1 MAKQI
6 NRLVT
11 FKDYILLDNLQQRLA
26 KLSEPKNIGKLKGI
40 RRGIEK
46 ESLRVDQ
53 KGRLAQTDH
62 AHGLGSKLT
71 SPSITTDYSEALLEF
86 ITPAL
91 VTPDEALKH
100 LDEVHRFT
108 YSQIDDEL
116 LWTSSM
122 PCILPE
128 DNSIRLAHYGS
139 SNIAKMKTVYREG
152 LGNRYGRGMQTIA
165 GIHYNFSM
173 SDSFW
178 EYWHQEQKSNASL
191 QDFKTESY
199 FALIR
204 NFHRYSWILLY
215 LFGASPALCQTFLQ
229 GKQHNLQT
237 LHEGTLYQPYATSL
251 RMGDLGYQS
260 DAQENLLVCYNY
272 LSTYID
278 SLHEAIT
285 APHSDYQGIGLKNT
299 EGHYNQLNT
308 ALLQIEN
315 EFYSTIRPKR
325 TIASGEA
332 ALNALLDR
340 GIEYIEVRALDLNPY
355 LPLGLDKTQM
365 RFLDTFLTFCLLEPS
380 PLFDQAECSNNKENL
395 AITVTQGRDPNLT
408 LTTTSGKINL
418 RQWAKDIIHQMKPV
432 AALLDLTFDTEEHN
446 SALDIQQQKV
456 SDSSLTPSEQILDTL
471 ITEKISFH
479 HFSMEQ
485 AENHANYFN
494 SRPLD
499 ETTQQQFVAE
509 AKYSWQQQS
518 DIEANDN
525 EDFDTFLA
533 AYYRQYNRDE

>member
-1 MAKQI
+1 VAKKPK
-6 NRLVT
+6 LPVT
-11 FKDYILLDNLQQRLA
+11 LKDYILLDNLQQRIA
-26 KLSEPKNIGKLKGI
+26 KLSQPKNIGKLKGI

-46 ESLRVDQ
+46 ESLRIDQ

-62 AHGLGSKLT
+62 TKSLGSKLT

-91 VTPDEALKH
+91 VSPDQALAH
-100 LDEVHRFT
+100 LDDVHRFT
-108 YSQIDDEL
+108 YSQIEAEL

-122 PCILPE
+122 PCLLPA
-128 DNSIRLAHYGS
+128 DNDIRLADYGT
-139 SNIAKMKTVYREG
+139 SNIAKMKTIYREG

-173 SDSFW
+173 PDSFW
-178 EYWHQEQKSNASL
+178 EYWHQEQQSSASL

-204 NFHRYSWILLY
+204 NFHRYSWLLLY
-215 LFGASPALCQTFLQ
+215 LFGASPALCQTFLHD
-229 GKQHNLQT
+229 KQHNLQT
-237 LHEGTLYQPYATSL
+237 LHDGTLYQPYATSL

-272 LSTYID
+272 LSTYIE

-285 APHSDYQGIGLKNT
+285 APHSDYQAIGLKDAKGN
-299 EGHYNQLNT
+299 YKQLNT

-380 PLFDQAECSNNKENL
+380 PLFDLEECTNNKENL

-408 LTTTSGKINL
+408 LTATSGSINL
-418 RQWAKDIIHQMKPV
+418 RQWAADITQQMKPV
-432 AALLDLTFDTEEHN
+432 ADLLDLTFDTEEHN
-446 SALDIQQQKV
+446 SALDSQQQKV
-456 SDSSLTPSEQILDTL
+456 NDSSLTPSEQILDTL
-471 ITEKISFH
+471 IAEKISFH
-479 HFSMEQ
+479 HFSMKQ
-485 AENHANYFN
+485 AENHAKHFG

-499 ETTQQQFVAE
+499 EVTQQQFVAE

-518 DIEANDN
+518 DIEANDSEN
-525 EDFDTFLA
+525 FDTFLA

>member
-1 MAKQI
+1 M
-6 NRLVT
+6 
-11 FKDYILLDNLQQRLA
+11 LDSIQQRLA

-46 ESLRVDQ
+46 ESLRVD
-53 KGRLAQTDH
+53 KNGLLSQTDH
-62 AHGLGSKLT
+62 ALGLGSKLT

-91 VTPDEALKH
+91 TTPDAALDH
-100 LDEVHRFT
+100 LDDVHRFT
-108 YSQIDDEL
+108 YSQINGEL

-122 PCILPE
+122 PCILPD
-128 DNSIRLAHYGS
+128 DNDIRLADYGI

-152 LGNRYGRGMQTIA
+152 LSNRYGRGMQTIA

-178 EYWHQEQKSNASL
+178 EYWHQEQQSSASL
-191 QDFKTESY
+191 QNFKTESY

-204 NFHRYSWILLY
+204 NFHRYSWMLLY

-229 GKQHNLQT
+229 GKKHNLQT
-237 LHEGTLYQPYATSL
+237 LHEGTLYEPYATSL

-260 DAQENLLVCYNY
+260 DAQEDLLVCYNH
-272 LSTYID
+272 LSTYIE

-285 APHSDYQGIGLKNT
+285 APHPDYQAIGLKDAN
-299 EGHYNQLNT
+299 GNYKQLNT

-395 AITVTQGRDPNLT
+395 AITVTQGRDPDLKLT
-408 LTTTSGKINL
+408 AADGTINL
-418 RQWAKDIIHQMKPV
+418 RQWAADIIHQMKPV
-432 AALLDLTFDTEEHN
+432 ADLLDLTFATKEHN

-456 SDSSLTPSEQILDTL
+456 ADSSLTPSEQILDTL
-471 ITEKISFH
+471 VAEKMSFY
-479 HFSMEQ
+479 HFSMKQ

-499 ETTQQQFVAE
+499 ETTQQQFISE
-509 AKYSWQQQS
+509 AKRSWQQQR
-518 DIEANDN
+518 DIETNDS

-533 AYYRQYNRDE
+533 SYYRQYNRD

>member
-1 MAKQI
+1 
-6 NRLVT
+6 
-11 FKDYILLDNLQQRLA
+11 LLDNLQQRLA

-53 KGRLAQTDH
+53 KGLLSQADH
-62 AHGLGSKLT
+62 AQGLGSKLT

-91 VTPDEALKH
+91 TTPEAALDH
-100 LDEVHRFT
+100 LDDVHRFT
-108 YSQIDDEL
+108 YSQIDGEL

-122 PCILPE
+122 PCILPN
-128 DNSIRLAHYGS
+128 DSDIRLADYGT

-152 LGNRYGRGMQTIA
+152 LSNRYGRGMQTIA

-178 EYWHQEQKSNASL
+178 EYWHQEQRSNASL

-204 NFHRYSWILLY
+204 NFHRYSWMLLY

-229 GKQHNLQT
+229 GKKHNLQT
-237 LHEGTLYQPYATSL
+237 LHEGTLYEPYATSL

-260 DAQENLLVCYNY
+260 DAQEDLLVCYNH
-272 LSTYID
+272 LSTYIE

-285 APHSDYQGIGLKNT
+285 TPHPDYQDIGLKDADGN
-299 EGHYNQLNT
+299 YKQLNT

-325 TIASGEA
+325 TIGSGEA

-365 RFLDTFLTFCLLEPS
+365 RFLDTFLTFCLLQPS
-380 PLFDQAECSNNKENL
+380 PLFDHAECLNNKENL
-395 AITVTQGRDPNLT
+395 TITVTQGRDPELI
-408 LTTTSGKINL
+408 LSAPSGKISL
-418 RQWAKDIIHQMKPV
+418 RQWATDILLSMQPV
-432 AALLDLTFDTEEHN
+432 ADLLDTTFDTGEHN
-446 SALDIQQQKV
+446 TALKNQQQKV
-456 SDSSLTPSEQILDTL
+456 VDSSLTPSEQILNTL
-471 ITEKISFH
+471 IADKISFYQ
-479 HFSMEQ
+479 FSMEQ
-485 AENHANYFN
+485 AQNHANYFN

-499 ETTQQQFVAE
+499 ETVQQQFIAE
-509 AKYSWQQQS
+509 ATLSWQQQTE
-518 DIEANDN
+518 IEANDN
-525 EDFDTFLA
+525 EDFESFLA
-533 AYYRQYNRDE
+533 SYYRQYNRD

>member
-1 MAKQI
+1 VAKKPK
-6 NRLVT
+6 LPVT
-11 FKDYILLDNLQQRLA
+11 LKDYILLDNLQQRIA
-26 KLSEPKNIGKLKGI
+26 KLSQPKNIGKLKGI

-46 ESLRVDQ
+46 ESLRIDQ
-53 KGRLAQTDH
+53 KGQLAQTDH
-62 AHGLGSKLT
+62 AKSLGSKLT

-91 VTPDEALKH
+91 VSPDQALAH
-100 LDEVHRFT
+100 LDDVHRFT
-108 YSQIDDEL
+108 YSQIEEEL

-122 PCILPE
+122 PCLLPA
-128 DNSIRLAHYGS
+128 DNDIRLADYGI
-139 SNIAKMKTVYREG
+139 SNIAKMKTIYREG
-152 LGNRYGRGMQTIA
+152 LGNRYGRSMQTIA

-173 SDSFW
+173 PDSFW
-178 EYWHQEQKSNASL
+178 EYWHQEQQSSASL

-204 NFHRYSWILLY
+204 NFHRYSWLLLY
-215 LFGASPALCQTFLQ
+215 LFGASPALCQTFLHD
-229 GKQHNLQT
+229 KQHNLQT
-237 LHEGTLYQPYATSL
+237 LHDGTLYQPYATSL

-272 LSTYID
+272 LSTYIE

-285 APHSDYQGIGLKNT
+285 APHSDYQAIGLKDA
-299 EGHYNQLNT
+299 EGNYKQLNT

-380 PLFDQAECSNNKENL
+380 PLFDLEECTNNKENL

-408 LTTTSGKINL
+408 LTATSGSINL
-418 RQWAKDIIHQMKPV
+418 RQWAADITQQMKPV
-432 AALLDLTFDTEEHN
+432 ADLLDLTFDTEEHN
-446 SALDIQQQKV
+446 SALDSQQQKV
-456 SDSSLTPSEQILDTL
+456 NDSSLTPSEQILDTL
-471 ITEKISFH
+471 IAEKISFH
-479 HFSMEQ
+479 HFSMKQ
-485 AENHANYFN
+485 AENHAKHFG

-499 ETTQQQFVAE
+499 EVTQQQFVAE

-518 DIEANDN
+518 DIEANDSEN
-525 EDFDTFLA
+525 FDTFLA

>member
-1 MAKQI
+1 
-6 NRLVT
+6 L
-11 FKDYILLDNLQQRLA
+11 KDYILLDNLQQRIA
-26 KLSEPKNIGKLKGI
+26 KLSQPKNIGKLKGI

-46 ESLRVDQ
+46 ESLRIDQ

-62 AHGLGSKLT
+62 TKSLGSKLT

-91 VTPDEALKH
+91 VSPDQALAH
-100 LDEVHRFT
+100 LDDVHRFT
-108 YSQIDDEL
+108 YSQIEEEL

-122 PCILPE
+122 PCLLPA
-128 DNSIRLAHYGS
+128 DNDIRLADYGT
-139 SNIAKMKTVYREG
+139 SNIAKMKTIYREG

-173 SDSFW
+173 PDSFW
-178 EYWHQEQKSNASL
+178 EYWHQEQQSSESL

-204 NFHRYSWILLY
+204 NFHRYSWLLLY
-215 LFGASPALCQTFLQ
+215 LFGASPALCQTFLH

-237 LHEGTLYQPYATSL
+237 LHDGTLYQPYATSL

-272 LSTYID
+272 LSTYIE

-285 APHSDYQGIGLKNT
+285 APHSDYQAIGLKDAKGN
-299 EGHYNQLNT
+299 YKQLNT

-380 PLFDQAECSNNKENL
+380 PLFDLEECTNNKENL

-408 LTTTSGKINL
+408 LTATSGSINL
-418 RQWAKDIIHQMKPV
+418 RQWAADITQQMKPV
-432 AALLDLTFDTEEHN
+432 ADLLDLTFDTEEHN
-446 SALDIQQQKV
+446 SALDSQQQKV
-456 SDSSLTPSEQILDTL
+456 NDSSLTPSEQILDTL
-471 ITEKISFH
+471 IAEKTSFH
-479 HFSMEQ
+479 HFSMKQ
-485 AENHANYFN
+485 AENHAKHFA

-499 ETTQQQFVAE
+499 EVTQQQFVAE

-518 DIEANDN
+518 DIEANDSEN
-525 EDFDTFLA
+525 FDTFLA

>member
-1 MAKQI
+1 
-6 NRLVT
+6 
-11 FKDYILLDNLQQRLA
+11 LLDNLQQRLA

-46 ESLRVDQ
+46 ESLRVD
-53 KGRLAQTDH
+53 KNGRLAQTDH
-62 AHGLGSKLT
+62 AQGLGSKLT

-91 VTPDEALKH
+91 TTPAAALDH
-100 LDEVHRFT
+100 LDDVHRFT
-108 YSQIDDEL
+108 YSQIDGEI

-122 PCILPE
+122 PCILPK
-128 DNSIRLAHYGS
+128 DSDIRLADYGT

-178 EYWHQEQKSNASL
+178 EYWHQEQKSNSSL

-204 NFHRYSWILLY
+204 NFHRYSWMLLY

-229 GKQHNLQT
+229 GKKHNLQT
-237 LHEGTLYQPYATSL
+237 LHEGTLYEPYATSL

-260 DAQENLLVCYNY
+260 DAQENLLICYNH
-272 LSTYID
+272 LSTYIE

-285 APHSDYQGIGLKNT
+285 APHPDYEAIGLKDA
-299 EGHYNQLNT
+299 EGNYQQLNT

-332 ALNALLDR
+332 ALNALLER
-340 GIEYIEVRALDLNPY
+340 GVEYIEVRALDLNPY

-380 PLFDQAECSNNKENL
+380 PLFSKTECSNNKENL
-395 AITVTQGRDPNLT
+395 AITVTQGRDPELA
-408 LTTTSGKINL
+408 LAAADGMINL
-418 RQWAKDIIHQMKPV
+418 RQWAADIIQRMEPV
-432 AALLDLTFDTEEHN
+432 ADLLDLTFETKEHN

-456 SDSSLTPSEQILDTL
+456 ADSSLTPSEQILDTL
-471 ITEKISFH
+471 IAEKMSFY
-479 HFSMEQ
+479 HFSMGQ
-485 AENHANYFN
+485 AEAHANYFN

-499 ETTQQQFVAE
+499 ENIQQQFVIE
-509 AKYSWQQQS
+509 AKHSWQQQR
-518 DIEANDN
+518 DIEASDN

-533 AYYRQYNRDE
+533 SYYRQYNRD